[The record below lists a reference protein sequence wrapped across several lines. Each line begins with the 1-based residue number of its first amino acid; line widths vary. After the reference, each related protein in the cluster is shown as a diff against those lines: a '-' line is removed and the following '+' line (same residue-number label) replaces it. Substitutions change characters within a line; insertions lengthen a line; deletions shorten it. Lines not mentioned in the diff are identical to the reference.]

1 MHHILSLGAGV
12 NSTALL
18 HVIVDERLPLDEVI
32 FADTGAEKPETYE
45 YVEKWIRPFLE
56 SRAIPFVTVKAKETL
71 MERCMRGH
79 TIPDRRYRWS
89 TRDYKITPI
98 YKHLKPNLPATVYL
112 GIAWDEPDRVKESL
126 KDDVTNNWP
135 LVDRKMTRDDCVKLI
150 ESKGWP
156 EPVKS
161 GCWFCPFT
169 RLDGWRW
176 LWKEH
181 PGLFKKAV
189 EIEQNGSKYPQFT
202 LYGKLKKRRG
212 LRLAKLR
219 SQALLL
225 PLVGNEQVRPAGLAA
240 LAVRFEA
247 EAKSESKAALAALE
261 QVSLTE
267 DNDCSG
273 YCMT

>member
-1 MHHILSLGAGV
+1 MYHILSLGAGV

-18 HVIVDERLPLDEVI
+18 HVIIDEGLPLDEVVM
-32 FADTGAEKPETYE
+32 ADTGAEKPETYD
-45 YVEKWIRPFLE
+45 YVAKWIVPFLE
-56 SRAIPFVTVKAKETL
+56 SRAIPFVTVQAKESL
-71 MERCMRGH
+71 IERCMRGH

-89 TRDYKITPI
+89 TRDYKIQPI

-112 GIAWDEPDRVKESL
+112 GISFDEPDRVKDSL
-126 KDDVTNNWP
+126 KERVTNNWP
-135 LVDRKMTRDDCVKLI
+135 LGDRKRTRADCVKVI
-150 ESKGWP
+150 QSKGWP

-181 PGLFKKAV
+181 PRLFKQAM

-202 LYGKLKKRRG
+202 LYGRLKKQRLRNLRG
-212 LRLAKLR
+212 
-219 SQALLL
+219 QGLLL
-225 PLVGNEQVRPAGLAA
+225 PLAADIPKSAGLAA
-240 LAVRFEA
+240 LALRFEA
-247 EAKSESKAALAALE
+247 EARSDSKAALAALE
-261 QVSLTE
+261 QMSLTE